1 VKEIKGEKVVN
12 KVVLLDNKTSQNIEL
27 SVDAVFV
34 QVGEA
39 PNSQIA
45 KDSGLEVDDNEHVKV
60 DVFQRTNIPGVF
72 AAGDVTNQPVKQIGT
87 AVGQGITAAL
97 ESYGYI
103 RRPYY
108 RK

>member
-1 VKEIKGEKVVN
+1 MFVRW
-12 KVVLLDNKTSQNIEL
+12 KTSTLTYSWSSTSKPESLAIWL
-27 SVDAVFV
+27 F
-34 QVGEA
+34 GEA

-45 KDSGLEVDDNEHVKV
+45 KDSGLEVDDHEYVKV

-97 ESYGYI
+97 EAYGYI
-103 RRPYY
+103 RRPY
-108 RK
+108 